1 MSLWIRNCATAIVA
15 VVAFITSA
23 QAVEVVAPKGGERN
37 LTVADFMPHPNSAKE
52 FNETWSYQFVF
63 DNGTRAFANY
73 STLYVPASGKKI
85 GCDLTLWNFK
95 GKTHTVG
102 RQYPPER
109 LEADKAKSLIEIK
122 KGEYKMEGKPG
133 KGHHVL
139 FTADKGGKFFLDL
152 TFDSAEQ
159 GKVIGD
165 GVWKVGSEKFAQY
178 VHIPYGR
185 VSGRIGYE
193 DDTIQVKGY
202 AYMDQTWQT
211 VQAIDIAVRSINFST
226 NARDPMYA
234 GRISITED
242 GKTFGYAMYKGPEG
256 TKMAVPSQ
264 IKDGDE
270 IYKGKKFAKTALTLE
285 WQNGI
290 PALKFNVNKTF
301 QKASLLDKVDG
312 WLAKKA
318 MKIAAGGEV
327 LFYRGRSDGSNGKKI
342 DWTITGVK
350 D

>member
-1 MSLWIRNCATAIVA
+1 MSFWIRKFAVAITAIAALTGTAFA
-15 VVAFITSA
+15 VDVS
-23 QAVEVVAPKGGERN
+23 APKGTERT
-37 LTVADFMPHPNSAKE
+37 LGVSDFMPHENSAKE

-73 STLYVPASGKKI
+73 SKMYVPGSGKKI

-109 LEADKAKSLIEIK
+109 LVADKAKATIDI

-193 DDTIQVKGY
+193 GDTIQVKGY

-211 VQAIDIAVRSINFST
+211 VQAIDIAIRSINFST
-226 NARDPMYA
+226 NARSPMYA
-234 GRISITED
+234 GRISMAEG
-242 GKTFGYAMYKGPEG
+242 GKLMGYAIYNGPEG
-256 TKMAVPSQ
+256 SKVLLPSQ
-264 IKDGDE
+264 VKDGDE
-270 IYKGKKFAKTALTLE
+270 VYNGKKFAKNAITIE
-285 WQNGI
+285 WQNDI
-290 PALKFNVNKTF
+290 PALAFNVSKTY

-318 MKIAAGGEV
+318 TKLMAGGEV
-327 LFYRGRSDGSNGKKI
+327 LFYRGRSDGTNGKKI

>member
-1 MSLWIRNCATAIVA
+1 MKLWIRRISFCVATIACMAICAHADGVIG
-15 VVAFITSA
+15 
-23 QAVEVVAPKGGERN
+23 PKGAERN
-37 LTVADFMPHPNSAKE
+37 LTAADFMPHNNTTKE

-63 DNGTRAFANY
+63 DNGTRAFVNY
-73 STLYVPASGKKI
+73 STLYIPGTGKKV
-85 GCDLTLWNFK
+85 GCDLSFWNFK

-109 LEADKAKSLIEIK
+109 LVADKNKASIDI
-122 KGEYKMEGKPG
+122 KGEYAMENKPG
-133 KGHHVL
+133 KGHRVY

-159 GKVIGD
+159 GKVPGD
-165 GVWKVGSEKFAQY
+165 GVWKVGNEKFAQY

-193 DDTIQVKGY
+193 SDTIAVKGY

-211 VQAIDIAVRSINFST
+211 DQATDIAVRSINFST
-226 NARDPMYA
+226 NARSPLYA
-234 GRISITED
+234 GRISLTED
-242 GKTFGYAMYKGPEG
+242 GEFLGYALYNSGEG
-256 TKMAVPSQ
+256 
-264 IKDGDE
+264 IKVALPAKISDGE
-270 IYKGKKFAKTALTLE
+270 ENYKGKKFPKTALTLE
-285 WQNGI
+285 WKNGI
-290 PALKFNVNKTF
+290 PALKFNVNKTL

-318 MKIAAGGEV
+318 FKIAAGGEV
-327 LFYRGRSDGSNGKKI
+327 MFYRGRSDASSGKKL
-342 DWTITGVK
+342 DWAITGVK